1 MFLNLKTLGVL
12 LLHKMDYRIEGQ
24 SDLLKDPSKG
34 SVINTDTTAYQR
46 YMQSKSQNMKFQDAV
61 SDINN
66 LKAEVSEIKT
76 LLTEFLKKNG
86 N

>member
-1 MFLNLKTLGVL
+1 MFYVIVSVSPALGQ
-12 LLHKMDYRIEGQ
+12 ESGQ
-24 SDLLKDPSKG
+24 K
-34 SVINTDTTAYQR
+34 ITMNTDKTAYQR
-46 YMQSKSQNMKFQDAV
+46 YLQSKNQQLKFQDAV

-66 LKAEVSEIKT
+66 LKEEIFEIKT